1 MKKSAVKL
9 FFVSPL
15 SNCICQMKVYF
26 VGNYCKFDK
35 NHYLC
40 TIEVWPNFGEEWE
53 KVRIEGEWKEKKRDE
68 EKRLFD

>member
-1 MKKSAVKL
+1 
-9 FFVSPL
+9 
-15 SNCICQMKVYF
+15 MKVYF

-35 NHYLC
+35 NNYLC

-68 EKRLFD
+68 EKKLFD